1 MPVNSNRR
9 IRIVYVTTV
18 PLSARTLLRGQL
30 RYLRERGFDVILVC
44 SPGEGLEAFVRSEGV
59 RHFTVPMRRDISP
72 LRDLASLWRLFRLL
86 RELKPDIVNA
96 STPKASLLGTLAA
109 WLARVPVRVYTLR
122 GLRLETVTGPKRHLL
137 ALTERLTAA
146 CASRIVCVSD
156 SLRRVCVEMNL
167 VSEAKSLVLGKG
179 SSNGIDTERFM
190 ATDAMLEE
198 SRELR
203 IRLGLVEDTPVIG
216 FVGRLTRDKGIVD
229 LFDAYEEILRGF
241 PDTRL
246 LLLGGFEAED
256 PIPPSYRRRLESH
269 PQVILAGFVS
279 NTAPFY
285 HLMDL
290 LVFPSYREGLPNVV
304 LEAAMAGVP
313 TVGFR
318 ATGTT
323 DAVVDGV
330 TGELVTPGDGHALAE
345 SIAGLLGDPASR
357 EKLGEA
363 ARDRARRDFA
373 SERVW
378 SEWLEFYER
387 ELIVSGWYG
396 EDMNK

>member
-1 MPVNSNRR
+1 MPANSSRGA
-9 IRIVYVTTV
+9 RIVYITTV

-44 SPGEGLEAFVRSEGV
+44 SPGEGLEAFARSEGV
-59 RHFTVPMRRDISP
+59 RSFTVPMRRDISP
-72 LRDLASLWRLFRLL
+72 LRDLTSLWRLFRLL
-86 RELKPDIVNA
+86 RKLRPDIVNA

-156 SLRRVCVEMNL
+156 GLRRVCVEMNL

-179 SSNGIDTERFM
+179 SSNGIDAERFM
-190 ATDAMLEE
+190 TTDAMLED
-198 SRELR
+198 SRNLR
-203 IRLGLVEDTPVIG
+203 DRLGIPGNAPVIG

-229 LFDAYEEILRGF
+229 LLDAYEEILQGF
-241 PDTRL
+241 PETRL
-246 LLLGGFEAED
+246 LLLGGFEDED
-256 PIPPSYRRRLESH
+256 PIPTSYRRRLESH
-269 PQVILAGFVS
+269 PQVVLAGFTPD
-279 NTAPFY
+279 TAPFY

-290 LVFPSYREGLPNVV
+290 LIFPSYREGFPNVV
-304 LEAAMAGVP
+304 LEAAVAGVP
-313 TVGFR
+313 TLGFR
-318 ATGTT
+318 ATGMT

-330 TGELVTPGDGHALAE
+330 TGTLVPSGDTGTLAG
-345 SIAGLLGDPASR
+345 ACARLLEDPASR
-357 EKLGEA
+357 EALGAA
-363 ARDRARRDFA
+363 ARDRARRDYA

-378 SEWLEFYER
+378 SAWLEFYER
-387 ELIVSGWYG
+387 ELAVSNRYG
-396 EDMNK
+396 EDPDK